1 MREIYPAFCTQ
12 SLGLGVVTLCKLHY
26 CYFGTRTKKILLR
39 NSNFVLIPSE
49 FLAIHGWQWCLP
61 KTYPTIDRTIYQLQ
75 TRNVNIVR
83 ITASEQRCVEASER
97 TFCITLIKFYKGHLF
112 RDICYAWE
120 IFFGHLIK
128 RIYATLLRQKKI
140 LRLFNKTRSGPNRPA
155 AAIGGELSWVIPW
168 KI

>member
-1 MREIYPAFCTQ
+1 MRNIYPAFCTQ

-83 ITASEQRCVEASER
+83 ITASEQRCVVASDR
-97 TFCITLIKFYKGHLF
+97 AFCITLILFYKGHPT
-112 RDICYAWE
+112 RVIYNAWE
-120 IFFGHLIK
+120 TSLGLLIK
-128 RIYATLLRQKKI
+128 GI
-140 LRLFNKTRSGPNRPA
+140 
-155 AAIGGELSWVIPW
+155 
-168 KI
+168 